1 MEISL
6 DETLFRERRA
16 MHYIELKQSV
26 ESQMQI
32 SLCNGC
38 DACWLRCSE
47 GIHADRQEWEIL
59 NNYIVRLNP
68 TEKSDLERVLAQDKS
83 VDLGDDVNVKMCRYF
98 DMDSHRCSVYPV
110 RPLVCRL
117 LGHVEWMPC
126 PIEKIPIIVPTSEAL
141 VLMQA
146 YSERERK
153 TFEGWEI
160 ELDAG

>member
-1 MEISL
+1 
-6 DETLFRERRA
+6 

-47 GIHADRQEWEIL
+47 GIHADRQEWETL
-59 NNYIVRLNP
+59 NSYICDLNP
-68 TEKSDLERVLAQDKS
+68 LEKSDLERVLTQDKS
-83 VDLGDDVNVKMCRYF
+83 VDLGDDVTVAMCRYF
-98 DMDSHRCSVYPV
+98 DMDSHRCSAYPV

-126 PIEKIPIIVPTSEAL
+126 PIEKIPHIVPTVEAL
-141 VLMQA
+141 ALMQA

-160 ELDAG
+160 EQNTG